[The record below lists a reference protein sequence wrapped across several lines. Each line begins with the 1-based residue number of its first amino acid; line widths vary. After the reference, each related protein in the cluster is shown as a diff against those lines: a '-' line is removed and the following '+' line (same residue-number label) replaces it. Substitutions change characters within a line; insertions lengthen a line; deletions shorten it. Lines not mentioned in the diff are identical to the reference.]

1 MNKKIVIYPG
11 SFDPFTNG
19 HLNII
24 ERGIRIWDELIVA
37 VAHNISKNTTFT
49 LEERVEMIN
58 EIFKDRPEVKVD
70 CFDGLLVEY
79 AKKVGTNVVVRG
91 MRTVKDFESELQ
103 MALANK
109 TLQPGLETVF
119 MVTDSDFSHISSS
132 IIKEIITLNG
142 SAKSMVPD
150 VVEIKLREKLL
161 KKTGEYLGDETRYSC
176 TQIKTLGNTGN
187 NRPSQSS

>member
-1 MNKKIVIYPG
+1 LPLRTT
-11 SFDPFTNG
+11 FQ
-19 HLNII
+19 
-24 ERGIRIWDELIVA
+24 
-37 VAHNISKNTTFT
+37 KNTTFT
-49 LEERVEMIN
+49 LEERVEMIS
-58 EIFKDRPEVKVD
+58 EIFKGRPEVKVD

-79 AKKVGTNVVVRG
+79 AKKVGTNIVVRG

-150 VVEIKLREKLL
+150 IVETKLREKLL
-161 KKTGEYLGDETRYSC
+161 KKQE
-176 TQIKTLGNTGN
+176 NT
-187 NRPSQSS
+187 